1 MQVTIT
7 TRHIEID
14 ASLKAH
20 TEERVAK
27 IAHFSERLGDVA
39 VVLWSERHL
48 FVAEMKTHSG
58 GQDLVSSAEADDA
71 RSAIDGAAV
80 RLERQVRELRARE
93 IQRKSRPGI
102 DPTLNILEPPA

>member
-7 TRHIEID
+7 ARHVDID

-27 IAHFSERLGDVA
+27 IAHFSEKLGDVA
-39 VVLWSERHL
+39 VIVSSERHL
-48 FVAEMKTHSG
+48 FVAEMKTHTL

-71 RSAIDGAAV
+71 RAAIDAAATK
-80 RLERQVRELRARE
+80 LERQVKEQRARE
-93 IQRKSRPGI
+93 IQHKTKPS
-102 DPTLNILEPPA
+102 LNDIVDAVEPPA